1 MSSKASRY
9 FGIGFVLVA
18 VGSVA
23 ACSSSDSPATGGT
36 AGTGAGGSGT
46 AGTSSGMAGTG
57 TAGTGTAGTTG
68 TGTAGTTGT
77 GTAGS
82 GGAGGGAP
90 VAACTAPTAASVTS
104 FADLVANATSAG
116 NFNFTA
122 GLPGGTYSYQTGE
135 LTLADTGMALNAKG
149 TVKNYDGFGIYIN
162 NCQDASA
169 YTGVSF
175 NIKGNVGPSNKI
187 SFRIHTFATTPNL
200 PTAPGG
206 CAVPAGTTDT
216 YPLCH
221 AAAFE
226 IPVSAAGGVVNV
238 LFSDLTMGVP
248 VAGVNGKDINGF
260 EWAFE
265 YMPPA
270 ATGGAG
276 GADGSFPVDVTVDD
290 IKFTGGT
297 GPVGGGGTGAGGAS
311 GGTGGASTAGTG
323 GASGGTGGTHAGAGG
338 A

>member
-1 MSSKASRY
+1 MLSKASRY
-9 FGIGFVLVA
+9 FGIGFVLAA

-23 ACSSSDSPATGGT
+23 ACSSSDSPAPTGTAGTSSGTAGTSSSTAGTSSSTAGTGSGTAGTGAGT
-36 AGTGAGGSGT
+36 AGTGAGG
-46 AGTSSGMAGTG
+46 TG
-57 TAGTGTAGTTG
+57 STPTCTT
-68 TGTAGTTGT
+68 
-77 GTAGS
+77 
-82 GGAGGGAP
+82 
-90 VAACTAPTAASVTS
+90 PTAASITS
-104 FADLVANATSAG
+104 FADLVANTTSAG

-122 GLPGGTYSYQTGE
+122 GIPGGTYSYQTGE

-162 NCQDASA
+162 NCADASA
-169 YTGVSF
+169 YTGISF
-175 NIKGNVGPSNKI
+175 NIKGNVGPSGKV
-187 SFRIHTFATTPNL
+187 SFRIHTFSTTPSL
-200 PTAPGG
+200 PGPGG

-221 AAAFE
+221 AAATD
-226 IPVSAAGGVVNV
+226 ITVSATGGVVNV
-238 LFSDLTMGVP
+238 LFSDLTLGVP
-248 VAGVNGKDINGF
+248 VAGVNGKDINGV
-260 EWAFE
+260 EWAFA

-311 GGTGGASTAGTG
+311 GGSGGASTAGTG
-323 GASGGTGGTHAGAGG
+323 GASGGTGGASAGSGG
-338 A
+338 V